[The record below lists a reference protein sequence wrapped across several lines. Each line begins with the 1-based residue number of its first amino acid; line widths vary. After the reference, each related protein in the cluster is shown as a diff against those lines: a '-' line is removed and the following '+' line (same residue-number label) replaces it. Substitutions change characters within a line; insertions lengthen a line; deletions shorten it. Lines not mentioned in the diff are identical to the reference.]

1 MSIAEL
7 LYCKIVFLVLVVSE
21 NLYKFKGRFMNKA
34 QFVELVQASGN
45 YKTKVEAEAAIKAFT
60 EAVTVAL
67 VKKESVSL
75 VGFGS
80 FEASLQKGKSG
91 KVPGTNKTYTTQ
103 DKMVP
108 KFKAGKGLK
117 DRVLAGK

>member
-1 MSIAEL
+1 
-7 LYCKIVFLVLVVSE
+7 
-21 NLYKFKGRFMNKA
+21 MNKA
-34 QFVELVQASGN
+34 QFVELVQSCGE

-60 EAVTVAL
+60 DAVTTAL
-67 VKKESVSL
+67 VQKEDVSL

-80 FEASLQKGKSG
+80 FTAALQKGKSG
-91 KVPGTNKTYTTQ
+91 KVPGTDKTYTTQ

-117 DRVLAGK
+117 DRVASGK